1 MPARNFLQK
10 IFEKVLFAL
19 FFFLLFLDMA
29 MCINAIILFEHLFSA
44 LEIRLVIS
52 NWNATQSN

>member
-52 NWNATQSN
+52 N